1 MRPAADPGVR
11 LLSGTEIL
19 INILGGVALLLW
31 GVRMIRTGMM
41 RAFGASLRKAIGVWT
56 GNRFKAALAGTMAA
70 AMVQSSTAMALMVCS
85 FVAHGALATAPA
97 LAVMLGADLGAAIG
111 AQIFTSG
118 IASLWPAL
126 ALLGYLMHTLFE
138 GRNARLR
145 HIGRV
150 VLGLAILLL
159 ALTMIGHGAERLG
172 ESHVLPV
179 VMQAVAGEPLLAILL
194 GALLTWLAYSSL
206 AMILLVATLA
216 SGELLAPAALLPI
229 VLGINLGAALPAI
242 TATFTEPR
250 VARRVPLGNLIFRC
264 LGVLLALPFLGQM
277 AQHLIAFDADPVRL
291 IVNFH
296 LLFNLALCLGLL
308 AFIGPI
314 GRLVD
319 ALLPE
324 APGAADANG
333 PRHLDESLLDT
344 PPVALAMAAR
354 ETLRMGDIIEQM
366 LAKSLRVLQQ
376 NDDQLRREVEAADDD
391 VDQLHEAIKLYLTRL
406 SRSELDDDDSRR
418 AFDIIAFTTNLE
430 HVGDIVDKNLMEL
443 AAKKIRNRLHFSAEG
458 LQDLKAMHGHLME
471 TVRLALTV
479 FLNQDLDSARALL
492 ARKDQLR
499 EIELS
504 STERHLARL
513 RSGKVA
519 SIETS
524 ALHLDVI
531 RDLKRINSHLT
542 SVAYPILDRAGALRP
557 SRLRREPEPDA
568 RQRADRSKAGA
579 LWDAGD
585 VEGEPHPAP

>member
-1 MRPAADPGVR
+1 M
-11 LLSGTEIL
+11 SGTEIL

-41 RAFGASLRKAIGVWT
+41 RAFGASLRTAIGVWT
-56 GNRFKAALAGTMAA
+56 GNRVKAALAGTMAA
-70 AMVQSSTAMALMVCS
+70 AIVQSSTATALMVCS

-118 IASLWPAL
+118 IAGLWPAL
-126 ALLGYLMHTLFE
+126 ALLGYLVHTLFE

-159 ALTMIGHGAERLG
+159 ALTMIGHGAEELG
-172 ESHVLPV
+172 RSSVLHV
-179 VMQAVAGEPLLAILL
+179 VMQAVAGEPLLAIAA

-216 SGELLAPAALLPI
+216 SSDLLTPAALFPI

-242 TATFTEPR
+242 TATIAEPR
-250 VARRVPLGNLIFRC
+250 VARRIPLGNLIFRL
-264 LGVLLALPFLGQM
+264 LGVLLALPLLGPITP
-277 AQHLIAFDADPVRL
+277 HLVAFDADPVRL

-296 LLFNLALCLGLL
+296 LLFNLALCVGLL

-319 ALLPE
+319 MLLPE
-324 APGAADANG
+324 SAGTGDDAG
-333 PRHLDESLLDT
+333 PRHLDDSLLDT

-354 ETLRMGDIIEQM
+354 ETLRMGDLVEKM
-366 LAKSLRVLQQ
+366 LARTLRVLER
-376 NDDQLRREVEAADDD
+376 NDDALRREIEASDDD

-406 SRSELDDDDSRR
+406 SRNELDEEDGRR
-418 AFDIIAFTTNLE
+418 AVDIIAFTTNLE

-443 AAKKIRNRLHFSAEG
+443 AAKKIRNRLHFSEEG
-458 LQDLKAMHGHLME
+458 LSDLKQIQAHLME
-471 TVRLALTV
+471 TVRLSLTV
-479 FLNQDLDSARALL
+479 FIHQELETAKALL

-499 EIELS
+499 EMELR

-513 RSGKVA
+513 RSGEVA

-524 ALHLDVI
+524 ALHLDVV
-531 RDLKRINSHLT
+531 RDLKRINSHLA

-557 SRLRREPEPDA
+557 SRLRRKPKPDA
-568 RQRADRSKAGA
+568 HPRDDRSKAGA
-579 LWDAGD
+579 DEEPVLWGGGVAAK
-585 VEGEPHPAP
+585 PRSAP

>member
-1 MRPAADPGVR
+1 
-11 LLSGTEIL
+11 LSGSEIL
-19 INILGGVALLLW
+19 INILGGAALLLW

-41 RAFGASLRKAIGVWT
+41 RAFGASLRTAIGVWT
-56 GNRFKAALAGTMAA
+56 GNRVKAALAGTMAA
-70 AMVQSSTAMALMVCS
+70 AMVQSSTATALMVCS

-118 IASLWPAL
+118 IAGLWPAL
-126 ALLGYLMHTLFE
+126 ALVGYLMHTLFE
-138 GRNARLR
+138 GRSVRLR

-159 ALTMIGHGAERLG
+159 ALTMIGHGAKELG
-172 ESHVLPV
+172 GSDVLRV
-179 VMQAVAGEPLLAILL
+179 VMQAVAREPMLAILT

-206 AMILLVATLA
+206 AMILLIATLA
-216 SGELLAPAALLPI
+216 GGDLLAPTALFPI

-242 TATFTEPR
+242 TATIAEPR
-250 VARRVPLGNLIFRC
+250 VARRIPFGNLIFR
-264 LGVLLALPFLGQM
+264 LVGVLLALPFLGPI
-277 AQHLIAFDADPVRL
+277 AQYLVAFDADPVRL

-319 ALLPE
+319 VLLPE
-324 APGAADANG
+324 PAGAPDDNG

-354 ETLRMGDIIEQM
+354 ETLRMGDIIEEM
-366 LAKSLRVLQQ
+366 LVKTLRVLAH
-376 NDDQLRREVEAADDD
+376 NDDQLRREVEASDDEL
-391 VDQLHEAIKLYLTRL
+391 DQLHEAIKLYLTRL
-406 SRSELDDDDSRR
+406 SRGELDDEDSRR
-418 AFDIIAFTTNLE
+418 AVEIIAFTTNLE

-443 AAKKIRNRLHFSAEG
+443 AAKKIRNQLQFSAEG
-458 LQDLKAMHGHLME
+458 LEDLKEIHAHLME
-471 TVRLALTV
+471 TVRLSLTV
-479 FLNQDLDSARALL
+479 FIHQELESARALL

-499 EIELS
+499 AMELN

-513 RSGKVA
+513 RSGEVA

-524 ALHLDVI
+524 ALHLDVV
-531 RDLKRINSHLT
+531 RDLKRINSHLA

-557 SRLRREPEPDA
+557 SRLRRKPKADA
-568 RQRADRSKAGA
+568 ASQRGEQAKAGA
-579 LWDAGD
+579 GEDQALWTG
-585 VEGEPHPAP
+585 GNMTGKPRSAP

>member
-1 MRPAADPGVR
+1 
-11 LLSGTEIL
+11 LSGTEIL

-41 RAFGASLRKAIGVWT
+41 RAFGASLRTAIGVWT
-56 GNRFKAALAGTMAA
+56 GNRVKAALAGTMAA
-70 AMVQSSTAMALMVCS
+70 AMVQSSTATAVMVCS

-111 AQIFTSG
+111 AQVFTSG
-118 IASLWPAL
+118 IAGLWPAL
-126 ALLGYLMHTLFE
+126 ALTGYLTHTLFE
-138 GRNARLR
+138 GRSTRLR
-145 HIGRV
+145 HMGRV

-159 ALTMIGHGAERLG
+159 ALTMLAHGARELG
-172 ESHVLPV
+172 DSNVLHV
-179 VMQAVAGEPLLAILL
+179 VMQAVAGEPLLAILT

-206 AMILLVATLA
+206 AMILLVASLA
-216 SGELLAPAALLPI
+216 SSDVLAPAALFPI

-242 TATFTEPR
+242 TATIAEPR
-250 VARRVPLGNLIFRC
+250 VARRVPLGNLIFR
-264 LGVLLALPFLGQM
+264 LVGVLLALPFLGPI
-277 AQHLIAFDADPVRL
+277 AQHLVAFDADPVRL

-308 AFIGPI
+308 AFIGPV
-314 GRLVD
+314 GQLVD
-319 ALLPE
+319 RLLPE
-324 APGAADANG
+324 SAGNGEDAG

-344 PPVALAMAAR
+344 PSVALAMAAR
-354 ETLRMGDIIEQM
+354 ETLRMGDIIEEM
-366 LAKSLRVLQQ
+366 LAKSLRVLED
-376 NDDQLRREVEAADDD
+376 NDDRLRREVEASDDEL
-391 VDQLHEAIKLYLTRL
+391 DQLHEAIKLYLTRL
-406 SRSELDDDDSRR
+406 SRGELDDEDSRR
-418 AFDIIAFTTNLE
+418 AVEIIAFTTNLE

-458 LQDLKAMHGHLME
+458 LADLKEIHAHLME
-471 TVRLALTV
+471 TVRLSLTV
-479 FLNQDLDSARALL
+479 FINQELDTARALL

-499 EIELS
+499 EMELS

-524 ALHLDVI
+524 ALHLDVV

-557 SRLRREPEPDA
+557 SRLRRKPKGEAA
-568 RQRADRSKAGA
+568 RQRDERAKGGADDEEA
-579 LWDAGD
+579 LWPSGSVAGKP
-585 VEGEPHPAP
+585 GSAP

>member
-1 MRPAADPGVR
+1 M
-11 LLSGTEIL
+11 SGTEIL

-41 RAFGASLRKAIGVWT
+41 RAFGASLRTAIGVWT
-56 GNRFKAALAGTMAA
+56 DNRVKAALAGTMAA
-70 AMVQSSTAMALMVCS
+70 AMVQSSTATAVMVCS

-118 IASLWPAL
+118 IAGLWPAL
-126 ALLGYLMHTLFE
+126 ALVGYLMHTLFE

-159 ALTMIGHGAERLG
+159 ALTMIGHGARELG
-172 ESHVLPV
+172 GSNVLRV
-179 VMQAVAGEPLLAILL
+179 VMQAVAGEPLLAIVA

-206 AMILLVATLA
+206 AMILLIAALA
-216 SGELLAPAALLPI
+216 SGDLLAPAALFPL

-242 TATFTEPR
+242 TATIAEPR
-250 VARRVPLGNLIFRC
+250 VARRIPLGNLIFRL
-264 LGVLLALPFLGQM
+264 LGVLIALPFLDPI
-277 AQHLIAFDADPVRL
+277 AQHLVAFDADPVRL

-319 ALLPE
+319 VLLPE
-324 APGAADANG
+324 PAGAADDNG

-354 ETLRMGDIIEQM
+354 ETLRMGDTIEQM
-366 LAKSLRVLQQ
+366 LAKSLRVLAQ

-406 SRSELDDDDSRR
+406 SRGELDDEDSRR
-418 AFDIIAFTTNLE
+418 AVDIIAFTTNLE

-443 AAKKIRNRLHFSAEG
+443 AAKKIRNRLHFSEEG
-458 LQDLKAMHGHLME
+458 LSDLKEIHAHLME
-471 TVRLALTV
+471 TVRLSLTV
-479 FLNQDLDSARALL
+479 FLHQELATARALL

-499 EIELS
+499 ELELS

-513 RSGKVA
+513 RSGEAA

-524 ALHLDVI
+524 ALHLDVV
-531 RDLKRINSHLT
+531 RDLKRINSHLA
-542 SVAYPILDRAGALRP
+542 SVAYPILDRAGVLRP
-557 SRLRREPEPDA
+557 SRLRRKPKAEA
-568 RQRADRSKAGA
+568 RQQDDRSKAGA
-579 LWDAGD
+579 GEEQALWGSDSVAGK
-585 VEGEPHPAP
+585 PRSAP